1 MNLVFGHDATVNAW
15 LAKRYD
21 VLARRQP
28 SASIGVIDRDGVL
41 RGAFV
46 VTWDND
52 TTAELHLYGRT
63 SNDTWKAL
71 FRWVFEAQR
80 VYRLVIRTSKRNR
93 AVKKAAPKFGF
104 KFDGVE
110 RDYYGRGQDALRFYM
125 TPECCRWLKGN
136 EHGITVQVA

>member
-15 LAKRYD
+15 LERRYG
-21 VLARRQP
+21 VSVRRQP

-46 VTWDND
+46 VTWDNE

-63 SNDTWKAL
+63 SNDTWRAL
-71 FRWVFEAQR
+71 FWWVFEAQG
-80 VYRLVIRTSKRNR
+80 VYRLAIRTAKRNR

-110 RDYYGRGQDALRFYM
+110 RDYYGRGSDALRFYM
-125 TPECCRWLKGN
+125 TPELCRWLKGDDN
-136 EHGITVQVA
+136 GLAVQVA